1 VVQAVSKWASPDM
14 FAYILLMY
22 LIRGLNKPPVVNSH
36 MDLGRGFTC
45 FCVFCVGST
54 VSSLGIRVPALP
66 VSADGG
72 APPQPRQIPGAVA
85 AALQVVLTL
94 AFAVFLVLGLT
105 CPSMDLH
112 LDMDLLYKVKPELLP
127 LKDIIDAMDLPAL
140 LHLDVGVWEC
150 IVQLC
155 RWAGEGELNSFI
167 ALVLYSVFAVCLP
180 VVDVALLF
188 VATVL
193 NGLGGPLSARS
204 RQMLAAS
211 RVVRKMAML
220 DVSVMGCF
228 VVTMSLASLRAKGVI
243 VKMCV
248 GVLYLL
254 CAEICHYSAVFVASR
269 AHQREVDVA
278 RAVCPKGAAA
288 NGHMDAAEKEA
299 PGGSAAAETNA
310 TSMQV

>member
-1 VVQAVSKWASPDM
+1 
-14 FAYILLMY
+14 MY
-22 LIRGLNKPPVVNSH
+22 LIRGLNKPPSINSF
-36 MDLGRGFTC
+36 MNLELGFTC

-66 VSADGG
+66 VTADGG
-72 APPQPRQIPGAVA
+72 VPPQPRQIPNAVA
-85 AALQVVLTL
+85 AAMQLVLTL
-94 AFAVFLVLGLT
+94 AFAAFLVLGLA

-155 RWAGEGELNSFI
+155 RWVGEGEMNSFI

-180 VVDVALLF
+180 VVDVVLLF
-188 VATVL
+188 VATML
-193 NGLGGPLSARS
+193 NCLGGPLSARS

-254 CAEICHYSAVFVASR
+254 CAEICHYLAVFVASR
-269 AHQREVDVA
+269 AHQRDVDAA
-278 RAVCPKGAAA
+278 RAVCPKQAAT
-288 NGHMDAAEKEA
+288 NGDMDAAEKEA
-299 PGGSAAAETNA
+299 PGGDAAGESNVI
-310 TSMQV
+310 SVQV